1 MWKTFRISVVFP
13 AYNEEE
19 YISKAVAD
27 FRELGVVDEIVVV
40 DNNSKDRTAAQAAA
54 AGARVIQEA
63 QQGYGCAIRRGL
75 KEASGDLI
83 VVCEPDGTFQA
94 KDLWKFLAYCEE
106 FDFVLG
112 TRTSK
117 ALIWNGANMGY
128 FLKWGNWAVGKLLE
142 FLYNGPSLTDVGC
155 TYRLIHREALL
166 KIQDQFR
173 VRASHFSPEM
183 MLVAIKNGLSTVEI
197 PVHYRPRVGVS
208 KITGN
213 KLRAFSLG
221 LKMIALILG
230 RRIAP

>member
-13 AYNEEE
+13 AYNEEPS
-19 YISKAVAD
+19 IAKAIAD

-40 DNNSKDRTAAQAAA
+40 DNNSRDRTAAEAAA
-54 AGARVIQEA
+54 AGARVITET

-75 KEASGDLI
+75 REASGDLI

-166 KIQDQFR
+166 KIQDRLR